1 MNAPSPAR
9 AITVCTLALPVV
21 LLALVTAPF
30 WLDNYNLILVGRFLA
45 LVAIGISLVWETTG
59 ILSFGQGLFFGLA
72 ATRSPCT

>member
-1 MNAPSPAR
+1 MNAPSTVGG
-9 AITVCTLALPVV
+9 ITVRTIALPLV

-30 WLDNYNLILVGRFLA
+30 WLDNCNLILVGRFLA
-45 LVAIGISLVWETTG
+45 LVAIGISVVWETTG

>member
-9 AITVCTLALPVV
+9 TITVCTLALPVV

-30 WLDNYNLILVGRFLA
+30 WLDNCNLILVGRFLA
-45 LVAIGISLVWETTG
+45 LVAIGISVVWETTG